1 MIQKDGHW
9 QHTYENAVG
18 RWAGIG
24 PYYAMFPN
32 EFAFSVISQFTAK
45 GDWVLD
51 PFAGRFSSIYAATSQ
66 ERNGVGIEI
75 NPVGWV
81 YGQSKLHPAPREL
94 VEERLKQICYR
105 ARYFGT
111 RSFKTLPDFFLHCY
125 TPRVLSFLLA
135 AKNDLDWKNNTVD
148 TTLMGLI
155 LVFLHAK
162 QGSGLSNQM
171 RQSKAMAPDYSV
183 RWWHYH
189 DMKPPDLD
197 PLGFLQSKI
206 DWRYKKGIPAEV
218 GDGTASLA
226 DSTIEMVHI
235 ASEIEAG
242 KLSKF
247 RLLLTSPPYYDITHY
262 HYDQWLRYWML
273 GGPSWP
279 SKAEDKHRGR
289 FSSQTAYRELLDTV
303 FMQASQVMADDA
315 IVYVRTDKRQFTL
328 DSTRESLQRHFP
340 NWELKE
346 TDRPITGQTQTVL
359 FGDYSRKPGEV
370 DLVLRSRP

>member
-1 MIQKDGHW
+1 MIQVNGNW
-9 QHTYENAVG
+9 QRTYENAVG

-32 EFAFSVISQFTAK
+32 EFAFDVVSRFTRE

-51 PFAGRFSSIYAATSQ
+51 PFAGRFSSIYAAISQ
-66 ERNGVGIEI
+66 RRNGVGIEI

-81 YGQSKLHPAPREL
+81 YGQSKLHPAPQRL
-94 VEERLKQICYR
+94 VEERLKEICNR

-111 RSFKTLPDFFLHCY
+111 RSHKTLPKFFSHCY

-135 AKNDLDWKNNTVD
+135 AKCDLDWKNDPID

-162 QGSGLSNQM
+162 KGSGLSNQM

-183 RWWHYH
+183 KWWTEHN
-189 DMKPPDLD
+189 MKPPNLNPFD
-197 PLGFLQSKI
+197 FMQTKI
-206 DWRYKKGIPAEV
+206 DWRYKQGIPSETGEGV
-218 GDGTASLA
+218 ASLA
-226 DSTIEMVHI
+226 DSTIELEQII
-235 ASEIEAG
+235 AKVELGE
-242 KLSKF
+242 LPKF

-289 FSSQTAYRELLDTV
+289 FSSQVAYRELLDSV
-303 FMQASQVMADDA
+303 FRQAAQIMTDDA
-315 IVYVRTDKRQFTL
+315 VIYVRTDKRQFTL
-328 DSTRESLQRHFP
+328 KTTRNLLQRHFP
-340 NWELKE
+340 DWKLEE
-346 TDRPITGQTQTVL
+346 IARPVIGQTQTAL
-359 FGDYSRKPGEV
+359 FGDFGPKPGEV
-370 DLVLRSRP
+370 DIVMTR